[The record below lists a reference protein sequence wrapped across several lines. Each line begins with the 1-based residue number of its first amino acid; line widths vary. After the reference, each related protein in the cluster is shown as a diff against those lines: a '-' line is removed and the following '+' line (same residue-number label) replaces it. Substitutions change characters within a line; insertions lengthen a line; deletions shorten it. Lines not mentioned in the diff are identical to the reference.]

1 MDHELTPCTFE
12 LVGAHLGVQ
21 LIIEAEAEAEAGP
34 SRICEVD
41 AEI

>member
-1 MDHELTPCTFE
+1 MGHELTPCAFE

-21 LIIEAEAEAEAGP
+21 LIIEAEAEAGP